1 MRGGWQLTRGLL
13 GLIGLVAPQTSKW
26 LYVNIEKPRPAL
38 RLVDWEQPIRILTHR
53 DSAYRA

>member
-26 LYVNIEKPRPAL
+26 LYVNIEKP
-38 RLVDWEQPIRILTHR
+38 IRILTHR